1 MLKEIDEDECTN
13 GASEKNLV
21 IHDRSHDNDDRKCK
35 EAQNVHR
42 QNSVT

>member
-21 IHDRSHDNDDRKCK
+21 IHDRSHDTDDRKGK
-35 EAQNVHR
+35 EAQKCT
-42 QNSVT
+42 QAELVT